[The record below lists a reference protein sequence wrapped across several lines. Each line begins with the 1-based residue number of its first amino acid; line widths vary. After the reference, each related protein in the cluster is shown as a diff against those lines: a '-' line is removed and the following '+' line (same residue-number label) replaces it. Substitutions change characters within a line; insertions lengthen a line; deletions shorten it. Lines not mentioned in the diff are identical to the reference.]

1 MGSNRSQCLAVLAQ
15 TVVVLPFF
23 LRRMQAGGG
32 DPKSGAMP
40 CVECGAYIG
49 RPYWWR
55 PACNMTVKQFTQETI
70 KRLVWWRGSW
80 WVFYCNQCAAVVDQR
95 ERVGNTFPP
104 VDAAQDRRELGT
116 VFTAIAGPGR

>member
-1 MGSNRSQCLAVLAQ
+1 MVDASEYLSEAQ
-15 TVVVLPFF
+15 FKELFDRGVSKISC
-23 LRRMQAGGG
+23 A
-32 DPKSGAMP
+32 
-40 CVECGAYIG
+40 AYIG